1 MIKIFGTIK
10 SYKNEIYIQG
20 AKILSQIENDFI
32 LHMSEI
38 MLVWS
43 HLKGEISS
51 LDVLISFK
59 ILKNLYK
66 NF

>member
-10 SYKNEIYIQG
+10 SYKNDIYIQG
-20 AKILSQIENDFI
+20 AKILPQIENDYI

-51 LDVLISFK
+51 LDVIKF
-59 ILKNLYK
+59 N
-66 NF
+66 

>member
-1 MIKIFGTIK
+1 MVKIFGTIK

-20 AKILSQIENDFI
+20 AKIIPQIENDFV
-32 LHMSEI
+32 LHMAEI

-51 LDVLISFK
+51 LDV
-59 ILKNLYK
+59 K
-66 NF
+66 NFS